1 MKPRQAASL
10 PVSPSA
16 TLRLDA
22 LRLAIGARTLL
33 APLTLDIVPGTL
45 WCVVGPNGAGKSTLL
60 STLAGLRPAQG
71 GHVRLAGEDVHAM
84 APAALA
90 RQRAFLP
97 QTLHDTFSMPV
108 RDAVLIGRHPHQS
121 GWGWE
126 QAEDAAIVDAA
137 SAALAL
143 DSLASRD
150 IRTLSGGERQ
160 RVALAATLVQQAPLM
175 LLDEPVAHLDL
186 HHQIA
191 VLDLLRRQARE
202 HRKTIVLTIHDV
214 NLARAYGSDALLLPG
229 DGTVLHGPAQ
239 AVLTAE
245 HCSRALRTPM
255 ITVSEGGHSA
265 LVAVPGRLP

>member
-1 MKPRQAASL
+1 MSTRRAASSL
-10 PVSPSA
+10 
-16 TLRLDA
+16 TLRLEA
-22 LRLAIGARTLL
+22 LQLAIGARTLL
-33 APLTLDIVPGTL
+33 APLTLTIAPGTL

-60 STLAGLRPAQG
+60 STLAGLRPTQG
-71 GHVRLAGEDVHAM
+71 GQVRLAEADVHAM
-84 APAALA
+84 APAALS

-137 SAALAL
+137 LTALAL
-143 DSLASRD
+143 DGLAARD

-160 RVALAATLVQQAPLM
+160 RVALAAMLAQQAPLM
-175 LLDEPVAHLDL
+175 LLDEPVTHLDL

-191 VLDLLRRQARE
+191 VLDLLRMQARE
-202 HRKTIVLTIHDV
+202 NGCTIVMTIHDV
-214 NLARAYGSDALLLPG
+214 NLARAYGTDALLLPG
-229 DGTVLHGPAQ
+229 DGTALHGPVQ
-239 AVLTAE
+239 TVLTAE

-265 LVAVPGRLP
+265 LVALPSRLL